1 MGGPEENQVGHV
13 SEAMKDEEEEAERN
27 RKTEER
33 NLLPFQVR
41 VAMCPYFQLWGQ
53 KIVVTHILPPSS
65 SHLSLPPFTSPL
77 LYFSFIFIKY

>member
-53 KIVVTHILPPSS
+53 KIVVTHILPTGPPKACKTGE
-65 SHLSLPPFTSPL
+65 SLERRMMT
-77 LYFSFIFIKY
+77 

>member
-41 VAMCPYFQLWGQ
+41 VAMCPYFQLWGE
-53 KIVVTHILPPSS
+53 KWW
-65 SHLSLPPFTSPL
+65 
-77 LYFSFIFIKY
+77 

>member
-1 MGGPEENQVGHV
+1 MLRRAKLIKLNLINSTTLKCFTHHVIQHMGGPEENQVGHV

-41 VAMCPYFQLWGQ
+41 VAMCPYFQLWGE
-53 KIVVTHILPPSS
+53 KWW
-65 SHLSLPPFTSPL
+65 
-77 LYFSFIFIKY
+77 